1 MTAINARLR
10 EERRLVDRNKN
21 KLTYTIRL
29 KVGMRNAAVPTG
41 ATRIAVR
48 AGHFTESSAC
58 HGDPATA

>member
-1 MTAINARLR
+1 MNARLR
-10 EERRLVDRNKN
+10 EERRLVDRD
-21 KLTYTIRL
+21 KLIYTIRL

>member
-1 MTAINARLR
+1 MNARLR
-10 EERRLVDRNKN
+10 EERRLVDRD

>member
-1 MTAINARLR
+1 MTTMNARLR
-10 EERRLVDRNKN
+10 EERRLVDRD